1 MNNKFKRHHIYKKLW
16 KYARPVMEM
25 ERKLNIDPTK
35 ELLGVQEHTFKIG
48 RKREAKIRYGV

>member
-25 ERKLNIDPTK
+25 ERELNIDPTK
-35 ELLGVQEHTFKIG
+35 ELLGVKEHTFKIG
-48 RKREAKIRYGV
+48 RKR